1 MKKNYSKPMVVRH
14 SIEMESQIL
23 SASVISHEQMGEVK
37 TTGHELN
44 HVDISSNSDFGWN
57 DSQWQ

>member
-1 MKKNYSKPMVVRH
+1 MVVRH